1 LTYVR
6 TLKRIRLDKTNYRK
20 RAAVIVG
27 RHTFA
32 TVKVTDQNVA
42 AQLLKPTATGDL
54 VIASAHS
61 HELAKHGW
69 KGSTNSLPACYLT
82 GLLLGKKALAKGTD
96 KAVLYIGKDHF
107 TSRVA
112 ACAKGIADSGINMP
126 VSEESLPDEERIA
139 GQHIAEYAE
148 SLKENAEEYN
158 SRFSALL
165 KNGLKP
171 EDYPSHFEEI
181 RAKISGKAAEPKP
194 KEAPAAKEAKAPKEE
209 KAHKEEKAPKEA
221 KAAKE
226 PKAAK
231 EKAKPAKKA
240 GKADKKPAKGGKKK
254 Q

>member
-20 RAAVIVG
+20 RAAIIIG
-27 RHTFA
+27 RHSFA

-42 AQLLKPTATGDL
+42 AQMLKPTPTGDL

-82 GLLLGKKALAKGTD
+82 GLLMGKKALAKGSD
-96 KAVLYIGKDHF
+96 SAVLYIGKDHF
-107 TSRVA
+107 TTRVA
-112 ACAKGIADSGINMP
+112 ACAKGIADSGVNMP
-126 VSEESLPDEERIA
+126 VSEESFPDEERIS
-139 GQHIAEYAE
+139 GQHIADYAQ
-148 SLKENAEEYN
+148 SLKENAEEYK

-165 KNGLKP
+165 KNGLNP

-181 RAKISGKAAEPKP
+181 KAKISGKPAEAKP
-194 KEAPAAKEAKAPKEE
+194 KEAKPAKEDKAPKEE
-209 KAHKEEKAPKEA
+209 KAPKKEA
-221 KAAKE
+221 K
-226 PKAAK
+226 PAK
-231 EKAKPAKKA
+231 EKAKEKPAKKEA
-240 GKADKKPAKGGKKK
+240 KGDKGKKPAKGGKKK